1 MSTIHGGHYQTLHQ
15 VIRAGKPD
23 GYDQS
28 GVHAPL
34 FHAHA
39 GRCPVS
45 LQVSGVDH
53 HSFLFAVLDG
63 QTSHHPGEDALIAPS
78 FPSVV

>member
-1 MSTIHGGHYQTLHQ
+1 MQLGIHAALG
-15 VIRAGKPD
+15 AA
-23 GYDQS
+23 DQS
-28 GVHAPL
+28 STPPF